1 CVFCYRKAA
10 LEAAMRKKIEFEKKA
25 LYIVEQLLEENIT
38 EEFLLNSGKFITPSH
53 YKDIVDERS
62 IIKLCG
68 YPLCQNKLENV
79 PKQKYRISTKTNR
92 VYDITERKCFCSNF
106 CYRASKYF
114 EAQISKSP
122 VWMREEEKPP
132 DIELLKEGQSG
143 QSGEEVKLCDEVI
156 KASDIENPRISSNPC
171 ESGSHDTA
179 SDSSSDTEQEFV
191 SSVLPGSQ
199 LSSANFAQQ
208 LHRNSILK
216 KKHAQKVYSSPKTE
230 DSDVVEATER
240 LSDCKLDAQ
249 EEMYACSVHNKI
261 TATPSKNT
269 TLGKSRASE
278 NYENTCSSS
287 QIVFLGVS
295 KRGAEHLKR
304 TLANSKEHKTELRDP
319 VNSKGSLLE
328 VLKQTLTEWRTEE
341 TLKFLYG
348 PNYTS
353 LCSSECISSAN
364 QENEELDEDDLDAAD
379 DPNTVAIGESENSLN
394 YSLPFRSPGG
404 IVKPVPSYE
413 KLKEETEFLELRVK
427 EFYKGKCI
435 LAEEAVTHTQ
445 AEEHPSKDKVIAVK
459 VFCLTQDDQQEDLTF
474 PLVDSNAQMQIRKR
488 IVLEKLRKAVS
499 SPCLLVGDFN
509 LPDVCWKYNTAER
522 KQSRR
527 FLERVADNFL
537 TQLVSEPT
545 REGAPLDLL
554 FTNRDGLASDVMVG
568 GCLGQSDHE
577 MIEFLIRGE
586 AARGV
591 GKTATLDF
599 RRADFSLFR
608 RLVERVPWE
617 AALMGKGVQEGWTF
631 FKEEVLKAQERAVPR
646 CRKTSRRGRRPAW
659 LTRELWLELR
669 KKRRVYD
676 LWKKGRATQEDYKGV
691 ARLCREKTRR
701 AKAELELGL
710 AAAIKDNKKHFFKY
724 ISSKRRGKENLQPLV
739 DGGGN
744 TVTKDEEKAEVLNAF
759 FASVFIS
766 RAECSMGTQ
775 PLELEDRDGDQ
786 TGAPIIQGEMVSD
799 LLHHL
804 DTHKSMGPDEIHP
817 RVLKELADVLT
828 KPLSI
833 IYQQSWLTGEVPA
846 DWRLANVTPI
856 FKKGRKED
864 PGNYRPVSLTSVPG
878 KLMEQIILSAITWHV
893 ENNQGIKPS
902 QHGFRKG
909 RSCLTNLISFYD
921 KVTRLVDEGKAVDV
935 VYLDFSKAFDTV
947 SHSILL
953 EKLAA
958 HGLDGCTLR
967 WVKNWLD
974 GRAQRVVVNGVYSGW
989 RPVTS
994 GVPQGS
1000 VLGPVLFN
1008 IFINDLDEGIE
1019 CTLSKFADDT
1029 KLCGSVD
1036 LLEGRQA
1043 LQRDLDRLDRWAEVN
1058 CMRFNKAKCWVL
1070 HLGHSNPMQRYR
1082 LGEEWL
1088 ESCLAEKDLGVFV
1101 DSRLNMSQQCAQAAK
1116 KANGILTCIKNS
1128 VASRTREVIVPLYS
1142 ALVRPHLEYCVQ
1154 FWAPHYKRDIE
1165 VLERVQRRATKL
1177 VKGLE
1182 QKSYEERL
1190 RELGLFSLEKRRLR
1204 GDLIALYNYLKGG
1217 CREVG
1222 VGLFSQ
1228 VTSDRTRGN
1237 GLKLRQGR
1245 FRLDIRKFFF
1255 TERVI
1260 KHWNR
1265 LPREV
1270 VESPS
1275 LEVFKG
1281 RLDESYLRRN
1291 EKERKMY
1298 IDQGLLPSRLP
1309 AVLGPLQIT
1318 PSDVYTELKNLVKTF
1333 RLTNRNIIHKM
1344 PEWTLIAIVLL
1355 SV

>member
-1 CVFCYRKAA
+1 MV
-10 LEAAMRKKIEFEKKA
+10 
-25 LYIVEQLLEENIT
+25 
-38 EEFLLNSGKFITPSH
+38 S
-53 YKDIVDERS
+53 
-62 IIKLCG
+62 
-68 YPLCQNKLENV
+68 
-79 PKQKYRISTKTNR
+79 
-92 VYDITERKCFCSNF
+92 
-106 CYRASKYF
+106 
-114 EAQISKSP
+114 
-122 VWMREEEKPP
+122 
-132 DIELLKEGQSG
+132 
-143 QSGEEVKLCDEVI
+143 
-156 KASDIENPRISSNPC
+156 
-171 ESGSHDTA
+171 SGSYIKNLYVDKIAQSVFSGTA
-179 SDSSSDTEQEFV
+179 
-191 SSVLPGSQ
+191 
-199 LSSANFAQQ
+199 A
-208 LHRNSILK
+208 
-216 KKHAQKVYSSPKTE
+216 Y
-230 DSDVVEATER
+230 
-240 LSDCKLDAQ
+240 
-249 EEMYACSVHNKI
+249 
-261 TATPSKNT
+261 
-269 TLGKSRASE
+269 
-278 NYENTCSSS
+278 
-287 QIVFLGVS
+287 
-295 KRGAEHLKR
+295 
-304 TLANSKEHKTELRDP
+304 
-319 VNSKGSLLE
+319 
-328 VLKQTLTEWRTEE
+328 
-341 TLKFLYG
+341 
-348 PNYTS
+348 
-353 LCSSECISSAN
+353 
-364 QENEELDEDDLDAAD
+364 
-379 DPNTVAIGESENSLN
+379 
-394 YSLPFRSPGG
+394 
-404 IVKPVPSYE
+404 
-413 KLKEETEFLELRVK
+413 
-427 EFYKGKCI
+427 
-435 LAEEAVTHTQ
+435 
-445 AEEHPSKDKVIAVK
+445 IA
-459 VFCLTQDDQQEDLTF
+459 
-474 PLVDSNAQMQIRKR
+474 LV
-488 IVLEKLRKAVS
+488 
-499 SPCLLVGDFN
+499 LVGDFN
-509 LPDVCWKYNTAER
+509 LPDVCWKYNTADR

-554 FTNRDGLASDVMVG
+554 FTNREGLVSHVMVG
-568 GCLGQSDHE
+568 GRLGQSDHE

-591 GKTATLDF
+591 SKTATLDF
-599 RRADFSLFR
+599 RRADFGLFR

-617 AALMGKGVQEGWTF
+617 AALKGKGVQEGWTF

-701 AKAELELGL
+701 AKAELELSL
-710 AAAIKDNKKHFFKY
+710 AAAVQDNKKYFFKY

-744 TVTKDEEKAEVLNAF
+744 TVTKDEEKAEVLNAS
-759 FASVFIS
+759 FASVFNS
-766 RAECSMGTQ
+766 RANCSLGTQ

-786 TGAPIIQGEMVSD
+786 NEAPIIQGEMVSD
-799 LLHHL
+799 LLQHL

-833 IYQQSWLTGEVPA
+833 MYQQSWLTGKVPA

-878 KLMEQIILSAITWHV
+878 KLMEQIILSAITRHV

-974 GRAQRVVVNGVYSGW
+974 GRAQRVVVNGAYSSW

-1000 VLGPVLFN
+1000 VLGPVLFH
-1008 IFINDLDEGIE
+1008 IFTSDLDEGIE

-1029 KLCGSVD
+1029 KFCGSVD
-1036 LLEGRQA
+1036 LLEGRKA

-1058 CMRFNKAKCWVL
+1058 CMRFNKAKCKVP

-1088 ESCLAEKDLGVFV
+1088 ESCLAERTWD
-1101 DSRLNMSQQCAQAAK
+1101 RLNVSQQCAQVAK
-1116 KANGILTCIKNS
+1116 KANGILACIKNS

-1142 ALVRPHLEYCVQ
+1142 ALVRPHLEY
-1154 FWAPHYKRDIE
+1154 HRDIE
-1165 VLERVQRRATKL
+1165 VLEHVQRRATKL

-1204 GDLIALYNYLKGG
+1204 GDLIALSNYLKGG
-1217 CREVG
+1217 CRAVG
-1222 VGLFSQ
+1222 VSLFSQ

-1237 GLKLRQGR
+1237 GLKLHQRR
-1245 FRLDIRKFFF
+1245 FRLDIRKFYF

-1275 LEVFKG
+1275 LEVFKR
-1281 RLDESYLRRN
+1281 RLDEVLRDMRKECN
-1291 EKERKMY
+1291 SLERGQYWVQSSSVSSLMVVGALCTLSKFADDTKLGEVDDTPEGFAAIQRGLDRLEKW
-1298 IDQGLLPSRLP
+1298 
-1309 AVLGPLQIT
+1309 V
-1318 PSDVYTELKNLVKTF
+1318 
-1333 RLTNRNIIHKM
+1333 NRNIIKFSERKCKVLHLARNN
-1344 PEWTLIAIVLL
+1344 PRHQYTLGADQLESSLAEKDLEVLVDTKL
-1355 SV
+1355 NMSQRCAPVADHQQSPGLL